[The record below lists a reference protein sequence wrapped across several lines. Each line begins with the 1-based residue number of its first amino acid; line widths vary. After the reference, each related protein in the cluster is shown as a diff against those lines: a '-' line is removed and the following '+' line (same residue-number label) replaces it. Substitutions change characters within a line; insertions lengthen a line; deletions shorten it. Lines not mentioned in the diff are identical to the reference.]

1 MPVLISESED
11 LQHSFSRDLHE
22 AFWRL
27 EALTLSP
34 TLSQDNLRAT
44 FSRASLMHVDA
55 PGRFIPMHDFQH
67 IAQHWPLQV
76 WTTWSV
82 SRTLFGSRKET
93 FLTLNYFESIW
104 CWFVMYWLHRPE
116 RYSHTTLMKI
126 TGRWYW
132 GWGTQANRSSGVVC
146 NERCNKRAFMKNPGT
161 WDLHIYLTFQGN
173 SCFFLFWESPG
184 KTVFD
189 TCNESLEVRRLEARL
204 LSGARS
210 GRFYG
215 VGKLSQTWV
224 APPCEF
230 VLLDKGWWMMA
241 GGIFEGQVVHK
252 WFIYILQL
260 DSLSSEWW

>member
-1 MPVLISESED
+1 MWSSGFVSLTRYACLDFRVRRLTALLFQGPAWSLLAVRSTDFEPDSESRQFAGYVFQSKFD
-11 LQHSFSRDLHE
+11 ACGRSKTIHTDAWFPAHR
-22 AFWRL
+22 
-27 EALTLSP
+27 P
-34 TLSQDNLRAT
+34 TLSTSGLDDLIRLKDSVWFSKRNLPHFELFRIN
-44 FSRASLMHVDA
+44 LMLICDVLAAPAREIQPHHPDA
-55 PGRFIPMHDFQH
+55 
-67 IAQHWPLQV
+67 
-76 WTTWSV
+76 
-82 SRTLFGSRKET
+82 
-93 FLTLNYFESIW
+93 
-104 CWFVMYWLHRPE
+104 
-116 RYSHTTLMKI
+116 I

-224 APPCEF
+224 APPMWICPT
-230 VLLDKGWWMMA
+230 
-241 GGIFEGQVVHK
+241 GQGMVDDGRWHF
-252 WFIYILQL
+252 WR
-260 DSLSSEWW
+260 SSCS